1 MAAFTESA
9 ALRLHA
15 ATSSTTAEAWALTTP
30 VKSLVITN
38 RSPTDLFV
46 TLRTSNTY
54 TADDAGVTVAVAE
67 ADETFVIP
75 GVETSGALEGKEIF
89 RSPRASYVSGSI
101 IGSTSSYSVEGKI
114 WY

>member
-15 ATSSTTAEAWALTTP
+15 ATATTTAEAWALTTP
-30 VKSLVITN
+30 VKSLTITN
-38 RSPTDLFV
+38 RGATDMFC
-46 TLRTSNTY
+46 TLRTSTTY
-54 TADDAGVTVAVAE
+54 TADDAGVTVAVAA

-75 GVETSGALEGKEIF
+75 GVETSGVPQSKEIF
-89 RSPRASYVSGSI
+89 RSPRPMYVSGSV
-101 IGSTSSYSVEGKI
+101 IGSTSDYSVEGKQ

>member
-1 MAAFTESA
+1 MAAFTETA

-15 ATSSTTAEAWALTTP
+15 ATASTTAETWQLTTP

-38 RSPTDLFV
+38 RGATDVYV
-46 TLRTSNTY
+46 TLRTGSTLNT
-54 TADDAGVTVAVAE
+54 DDAGVITAVAA

-75 GVETSGALEGKEIF
+75 GVETSGVPVAKEIF
-89 RSPRASYVSGSI
+89 RSPRPSFVAGSI
-101 IGSTSSYSVEGKI
+101 IGSTSDYSVEGKN